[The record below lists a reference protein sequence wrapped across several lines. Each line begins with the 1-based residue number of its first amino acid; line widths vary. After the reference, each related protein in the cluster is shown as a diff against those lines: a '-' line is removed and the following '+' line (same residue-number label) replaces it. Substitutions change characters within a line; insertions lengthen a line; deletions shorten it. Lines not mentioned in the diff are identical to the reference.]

1 MIKPQRVCHGA
12 DYNAQ
17 GSAHRMEVIIIALIA
32 VEVVLVS
39 QVELV
44 ARCA

>member
-1 MIKPQRVCHGA
+1 MIKSQHVCQGA
-12 DYNAQ
+12 DCIAQ

-39 QVELV
+39 QVELI
-44 ARCA
+44 A

>member
-12 DYNAQ
+12 DYIAQ

-39 QVELV
+39 QVELI
-44 ARCA
+44 A